1 MTGPSPIPGIGGT
14 GGSCSSDQ
22 RLSQEVR
29 PYAVGKPAIKK
40 TQKNVMEMEMVYFWI
55 YHVNLCIWNCLVQIS
70 LMYCMLLFSI
80 FVCACGHGHSIVHLH
95 VFHGV
100 DKRDAFHSGQSQIKF
115 KTRIGILEHLLTVG
129 KPTM

>member
-1 MTGPSPIPGIGGT
+1 
-14 GGSCSSDQ
+14 
-22 RLSQEVR
+22 
-29 PYAVGKPAIKK
+29 
-40 TQKNVMEMEMVYFWI
+40 MEMVYFWI